1 MRYIIFAFSVFIFLS
16 CNSTGQTG
24 YNKISSKDIKTD
36 YVVDTKGAVLDTF
49 PSWLKLV
56 KSYSFGD
63 VDTSRTFLPD
73 SKIALEFA
81 RLVLNPIYGKSTMNS
96 EEPFNVELIDNKFW
110 FISGT
115 FPKGQS
121 KGGVAEI
128 LFSKYDCKILYLSH
142 GK

>member
-1 MRYIIFAFSVFIFLS
+1 MVFIFLS
-16 CNSTGQTG
+16 CNSTGQQG
-24 YNKISSKDIKTD
+24 YKKISSKDIKTNH
-36 YVVDTKGAVLDTF
+36 VVDTKGAILDTF

-56 KSYSFGD
+56 ENYSIGD

-81 RLVLNPIYGKSTMNS
+81 RLVLNPIYGKSKMDS
-96 EEPFNVELIDNKFW
+96 EKPFNVELIDNKFW

-115 FPKGQS
+115 SPKGQS

-128 LFSKYDCKILYLSH
+128 LISKYDCKILYLSH

>member
-1 MRYIIFAFSVFIFLS
+1 MVFIFLS

-36 YVVDTKGAVLDTF
+36 YVVDTKGAILDTF

-81 RLVLNPIYGKSTMNS
+81 RLVLNPIYGKSMMDS
-96 EEPFNVELIDNKFW
+96 EKPFNVELIDNKFW

-128 LFSKYDCKILYLSH
+128 LISKYDCKILYLSH

>member
-1 MRYIIFAFSVFIFLS
+1 MVFIFLS
-16 CNSTGQTG
+16 CNSTGQPG
-24 YNKISSKDIKTD
+24 YNKISSNDIKTD
-36 YVVDTKGAVLDTF
+36 YVVNTKGAILDTF

-56 KSYSFGD
+56 KSYSLGD

-81 RLVLNPIYGKSTMNS
+81 RLVLNPIYGKSKMGS
-96 EEPFNVELIDNKFW
+96 EKPFNVELIDNKFW
-110 FISGT
+110 FIRGT

-121 KGGVAEI
+121 KGRVAEI
-128 LFSKYDCKILYLSH
+128 LISKYDCKILYLSH